1 LEVFVQVANKSKA
14 DRNNK
19 KVQGKK
25 RHLKLAPKNEPKND
39 SVRKSK
45 DHKVKRD
52 IIAVLVLMTGIL
64 LFVGLYMQ
72 EKVGVFGDITS
83 HLLGGLF
90 GWPAVFLPIL
100 LIVYS
105 LRTLFTKDP
114 EAGFEGL
121 ILFLVFLILLSA
133 MVQTSY
139 YASNRDEFYQMS
151 FGAKVERFY
160 NNGTRLAGGG
170 AVGSLVA
177 MPLISVFQT
186 FGTIVVLTALLLITV
201 IYITDMTILE
211 FFQTVFELIKRG
223 IIGIV
228 RGIRR
233 AKMKRKERRQMKEAE
248 EHKEPKEPKKP
259 IPKLEGFEKTEES
272 KTPVKGAFNIR
283 ILDSIRSSD
292 FLDEEADSEPEP
304 EAPKA
309 EPILPKPKPSV
320 VPVKEEKPIK
330 SQSINILLP
339 EKEQPKESVRQKLP
353 EKPVEKPT
361 ENSVELKGTFYQY
374 EYPKASL
381 LKDPPPPRKDKDE
394 KDVTLL
400 QAAKLI
406 ETLKSFGVEA
416 AVSTITKGPA
426 IIRYELKPEAG
437 IRAKRFTDLA
447 DDIAL
452 NLAARSVRVEAPI
465 PGKDAIGIEIP
476 KSKVTPVY
484 FKEMITSTEFIKH
497 PSKAA
502 MVLGKDISGN
512 VIIADITKM
521 PHLLVAGATGSGKS
535 VCINS
540 LIMSILFKASPEDVR
555 LLMIDPKMV
564 ELSRYN
570 GIPHLLIPVVTD
582 PKKAAGALRWVVQE
596 MLDRYNLFYEKKVVD
611 IDSYNE
617 LVANTGTAEKL
628 PLIVIIIDELA
639 DLMAVARNEVEDS
652 IQRLAQMA
660 RAAGMHLVIATQ
672 RPSVNVIT
680 GVIKANI
687 PSRISFA
694 VSSPQDSRTI
704 LDKGGAEK
712 LLGRGDMLY
721 HPAGELVP
729 IRVQGTFVSN
739 EEVASI
745 VSFVKS
751 NAPADYNE
759 DIMEK
764 IENDSESIG
773 EEDSAGDADELLN
786 EAIELVVSHGQAS
799 TSYIQRKLSIGY
811 ARAGRIIDQMEAR
824 GIISGYEGSK
834 PRQVLISKEEW
845 NEMKMK
851 DGLPSVKNVNSGLF
865 GKQK

>member
-1 LEVFVQVANKSKA
+1 
-14 DRNNK
+14 
-19 KVQGKK
+19 
-25 RHLKLAPKNEPKND
+25 
-39 SVRKSK
+39 
-45 DHKVKRD
+45 
-52 IIAVLVLMTGIL
+52 M
-64 LFVGLYMQ
+64 
-72 EKVGVFGDITS
+72 
-83 HLLGGLF
+83 
-90 GWPAVFLPIL
+90 PIL

-105 LRTLFTKDP
+105 LRTLFTSDP
-114 EAGFEGL
+114 EAGFEVNFSG
-121 ILFLVFLILLSA
+121 IFILLPT

-160 NNGTRLAGGG
+160 NNGTRLAGRCGS
-170 AVGSLVA
+170 SLVA

-248 EHKEPKEPKKP
+248 EDKEPKEPKKP

-452 NLAARSVRVEAPI
+452 NLCTI
-465 PGKDAIGIEIP
+465 
-476 KSKVTPVY
+476 
-484 FKEMITSTEFIKH
+484 
-497 PSKAA
+497 
-502 MVLGKDISGN
+502 
-512 VIIADITKM
+512 
-521 PHLLVAGATGSGKS
+521 GKS
-535 VCINS
+535 GSAYPREGCHWNRDSQIQG
-540 LIMSILFKASPEDVR
+540 
-555 LLMIDPKMV
+555 DP
-564 ELSRYN
+564 
-570 GIPHLLIPVVTD
+570 GI
-582 PKKAAGALRWVVQE
+582 
-596 MLDRYNLFYEKKVVD
+596 F
-611 IDSYNE
+611 
-617 LVANTGTAEKL
+617 
-628 PLIVIIIDELA
+628 
-639 DLMAVARNEVEDS
+639 
-652 IQRLAQMA
+652 
-660 RAAGMHLVIATQ
+660 
-672 RPSVNVIT
+672 
-680 GVIKANI
+680 
-687 PSRISFA
+687 
-694 VSSPQDSRTI
+694 
-704 LDKGGAEK
+704 
-712 LLGRGDMLY
+712 
-721 HPAGELVP
+721 
-729 IRVQGTFVSN
+729 
-739 EEVASI
+739 
-745 VSFVKS
+745 
-751 NAPADYNE
+751 
-759 DIMEK
+759 
-764 IENDSESIG
+764 
-773 EEDSAGDADELLN
+773 
-786 EAIELVVSHGQAS
+786 
-799 TSYIQRKLSIGY
+799 
-811 ARAGRIIDQMEAR
+811 
-824 GIISGYEGSK
+824 
-834 PRQVLISKEEW
+834 
-845 NEMKMK
+845 
-851 DGLPSVKNVNSGLF
+851 
-865 GKQK
+865 